1 MRPKIRLSTNF
12 RMPKIDFQISK
23 AKIDFQRSDKRIHD
37 AHDDWLLKAKI
48 RHLKEQN
55 RPLVAQ
61 NFLL

>member
-1 MRPKIRLSTNF
+1 
-12 RMPKIDFQISK
+12 MPKIDFQSQK
-23 AKIDFQRSDKRIHD
+23 FDSQRSDKRIHD